1 MVNEHPELPLSTG
14 LPAWLPA
21 RDPQGRRAAGRTLR
35 VQGEDT
41 VRRLLDAGRTAF
53 ARHGYSATRVDDV
66 VDAAGTSHGTF
77 YLYFRDK
84 EDLLHRLAIECGDEL
99 DRLTAELD
107 ALDDPVDEGA
117 LREWV
122 TQFVRAYPAHASVI
136 RVWLER
142 RDLDPLMQVL
152 ANDTLGGLA
161 EAMQRRLDPD
171 VVTVIDPGVATLAL
185 LSLLERLSAY
195 AQSSDGALGEER
207 IAATITEML
216 AATIRTVSRSP
227 RPARRTRPAR

>member
-1 MVNEHPELPLSTG
+1 MVSEHSELPLSTG

-41 VRRLLDAGRTAF
+41 VRRLLDAGRAAF
-53 ARHGYSATRVDDV
+53 AQHGYSAARVDDV
-66 VDAAGTSHGTF
+66 VEVAGTSHGTF

-84 EDLLHRLAIECGDEL
+84 EDLLHRLAIECGAEL
-99 DRLTAELD
+99 DRLTAALD
-107 ALDDPVDEGA
+107 ALDDPVGDAE
-117 LREWV
+117 LRAWV
-122 TQFVRAYPAHASVI
+122 AEFVAAYPAHVSVI

-161 EAMQRRLDPD
+161 EALHRRIDPD
-171 VVTVIDPGVATLAL
+171 LFAVVDPGIATLAL

-195 AQSSDGALGEER
+195 AQSSDGALRQDR
-207 IAATITEML
+207 IAATLSEML
-216 AATIRTVSRSP
+216 GATIRRSP
-227 RPARRTRPAR
+227 RRSPRTRSAR

>member
-1 MVNEHPELPLSTG
+1 MVTGHPDVPLSTG

-41 VRRLLDAGRTAF
+41 VRRLLDAGRAAF
-53 ARHGYSATRVDDV
+53 ARLGYSATRVDDV

-99 DRLTAELD
+99 DRLTTELD
-107 ALDDPVDEGA
+107 ALADPLPGGA
-117 LREWV
+117 LRGWV
-122 TQFVRAYPAHASVI
+122 TTFVRAYPAHASVI

-161 EAMQRRLDPD
+161 AAMQRRLDPD
-171 VVTVIDPGVATLAL
+171 VVAAVDPGVATLAL

-195 AQSSDGALGEER
+195 AQSSDGALDDER
-207 IAATITEML
+207 IGATLSEML
-216 AATIRTVSRSP
+216 GATLRTVG
-227 RPARRTRPAR
+227 